1 MSPIIR
7 RIFGLAALSISLIIL
22 LWGAWPLEKR
32 SRSAPIL
39 LQEGSIPPTASNV
52 PGYNARQAKL
62 EWPGTMRAGDPGSI
76 RFELEAVRS
85 GTALGIGSGGESVDH
100 WLVQARL
107 DLAGVAAVPPGEVSE
122 PLRPGHPALFQWDV
136 RTKKPGLYQG
146 TLWIYSRAVPGQAGE
161 EGLEQ
166 NRQVLSAQRFEFRVI
181 NLFGLGGTQARILG
195 VTGAVLSLLITLE
208 TYLEKFWNRPDSATN
223 HPTF

>member
-1 MSPIIR
+1 M
-7 RIFGLAALSISLIIL
+7 AALSISLIIL
-22 LWGAWPLEKR
+22 LWGAWPFEKR
-32 SRSAPIL
+32 SRTTPIL
-39 LQEGSIPPTASNV
+39 IREASIPPAATSG
-52 PGYNARQAKL
+52 PGHEARQASL
-62 EWPGTMRAGDPGSI
+62 EWPGTMRAGDTGSI
-76 RFELEAVRS
+76 RFELEAARS
-85 GTALGIGSGGESVDH
+85 GTALGIGPGGEADDH

-107 DLAGVAAVPPGEVSE
+107 DVAGVAAVPPGEVSE

-166 NRQVLSAQRFEFRVI
+166 NRQVLSAQRIEFWVI
-181 NLFGLGGTQARILG
+181 SLLGLDGIQARILG

-208 TYLEKFWNRPDSATN
+208 TYLEKFWNRPDSPSN
-223 HPTF
+223 HPT